1 MIHEYKKLDKTI
13 QHWIFKQG
21 WSELRDVQSRSIA
34 PIMAGNTDV
43 IISASTA
50 AGKTEAFFLPA
61 CSAVLQSREHD
72 HDTDR
77 RSSKKVEATGV
88 DIIYLSP
95 LKALINDQYR
105 RLEELSEL
113 TGIQITSW
121 HGDSSDTGKKKLRKN
136 PSGIILITPESLEAM
151 LINHTSWVEKAF
163 KNLKYIVIDEFHA
176 FLGTE
181 RGQHLVSILTRLDY
195 IADRVDK
202 PIPRVGLSA
211 TLGNI
216 ESTPQLLRPGKF
228 VAGKTMPCAII
239 KEADKSPNI
248 KVLVKGF
255 VTPSEKNGGA
265 SNGSVLTEMEVSQ
278 DIYKFCR
285 GGNNLVFANSR
296 SRTEMLSA
304 RLRDLCEYNIVPNE
318 FFPHHGSLSKEH
330 REGLETRLQ
339 KGLVPTTAICTM
351 TLELGIDIGK
361 VNSVV
366 QVTAPHSVA
375 SLRQRLGRSGR
386 RDGCSVLRMLI
397 TEKEI
402 DIDTD
407 FVSGLRLELVQALAM
422 IRLLLIDRWF
432 EPADGSL
439 LHFSTLLHQMLAS
452 IAQYGGIHARQ
463 LYELLCV
470 KGPFQNVEAKEFIFL
485 LKEMS
490 RVGLVTQLGDDQLA
504 LGLAGEG
511 IVSHYTFYAVFKT
524 PEEYRVV
531 YNNKTVGTIPVS
543 SMLMK
548 GQYVIFGGK
557 RWLVRSIDPA
567 SKVVTVGMVRGGGN
581 PPVFEGYGLP
591 MHERIAQE
599 MFNIYKEGDYR
610 IAVGDRKVDF
620 IDDAARSL
628 FAEGIRTFREYSLA
642 SDFVVGRD
650 SSTYIFMWM
659 GSKAADTLC
668 AVLMAR
674 GIDCSSDRQII
685 CLKKV
690 ERENALSILREIASE
705 ELPTAYELACNIEA
719 KEIEKFDEF
728 IPDELLSIGI
738 AAMMFDVDGLKR
750 WLDKMNF

>member
-1 MIHEYKKLDKTI
+1 MLHEYKKLDKNI
-13 QHWIFKQG
+13 QRWIFKQG
-21 WSELRDVQSRSIA
+21 WSELRDVQNRAIA
-34 PIMAGNTDV
+34 PIMAGDTDV

-61 CSAVLQSREHD
+61 CSAVLRSREHD
-72 HDTDR
+72 DNDDR
-77 RSSKKVEATGV
+77 HSKKKAESGGV

-105 RLEELSEL
+105 RLEEMSDL

-121 HGDSSDTGKKKLRKN
+121 HGDSSDTGKKKLRKA

-151 LINHTSWVEKAF
+151 LINHTSWVKKAF
-163 KNLKYIVIDEFHA
+163 KNLKYVVIDEFHA

-195 IADRVDK
+195 IADRIDR

-216 ESTPQLLRPGKF
+216 ESTPQLLRPGKS
-228 VAGKTMPCAII
+228 MPCAII

-255 VTPSEKNGGA
+255 ITPSEHNGGV
-265 SNGSVLTEMEVSQ
+265 SNGSVLTEMQVSQ
-278 DIYKFCR
+278 DIYDFCR

-304 RLRDLCEYNIVPNE
+304 RLGDLCEHNIVPNE

-402 DIDTD
+402 DIETD

-432 EPADGSL
+432 EPADSSL

-463 LYELLCV
+463 LFELLCI
-470 KGPFQNVEAKEFIFL
+470 KGPFQNVEAKDFIFL

-490 RVGLVTQLGDDQLA
+490 GAGLVTQLGDGQLA
-504 LGLAGEG
+504 LGLIGEG
-511 IVSHYTFYAVFKT
+511 IVSHYSFYAVFKT

-531 YNNKTVGTIPVS
+531 YNNKTVGSIPVS

-557 RWLVRSIDPA
+557 RWLVRSIDA
-567 SKVVTVGMVRGGGN
+567 QTKVVTVGRVRGGGN
-581 PPVFEGYGLP
+581 PPMFDGYGLP

-599 MFNIYKEGDYR
+599 MFDIYKEGDYR

-620 IDDAARSL
+620 VDAAASGL
-628 FAEGIRTFREYSLA
+628 FVEGVRTFKEYNLGNE
-642 SDFVVGRD
+642 FVVGRD
-650 SSTYIFMWM
+650 SSTYVFMWM
-659 GSKAADTLC
+659 GSKVADTLC
-668 AVLMAR
+668 AVLMLR
-674 GIDCSSDRQII
+674 EIECSSERQIV
-685 CLKKV
+685 CLKKI
-690 ERENALSILREIASE
+690 ELEAALGILKEIADE

-719 KEIEKFDEF
+719 KEVEKFDEF

-738 AAMMFDVDGLKR
+738 AAIMFDVDGLRR
-750 WLDKMNF
+750 WFDKMHF